1 MLFVSTD
8 LKNFD
13 AFRKSFF
20 DLNSPK
26 TCLDLSKV
34 SSDALAS
41 ESAAIVNHQSSC
53 AVFLGYLEPGFMLN
67 GPSQTIMR
75 KLFRKFDVAMVCEF
89 VESIPF
95 SWKNEIDTLYT
106 EPI

>member
-1 MLFVSTD
+1 MLFVSTN

-13 AFRKSFF
+13 EFRQSFF
-20 DLNSPK
+20 DSHFPK

-34 SSDALAS
+34 SSAELAQES
-41 ESAAIVNHQSSC
+41 ESIVNHQSSC

-75 KLFRKFDVAMVCEF
+75 KLFRKFDVAMVCGF
-89 VESIPF
+89 VESLPH
-95 SWKNEIDTLYT
+95 SWKNEINTLYT

>member
-1 MLFVSTD
+1 MLFVSTN

-13 AFRKSFF
+13 DFRQSFF
-20 DLNSPK
+20 DLNTGK
-26 TCLDLSKV
+26 TCLDLSKIP
-34 SSDALAS
+34 SSKLAS
-41 ESAAIVNHQSSC
+41 ESTSIVNHHASC
-53 AVFLGYLEPGFMLN
+53 AVFLGYLEPGFMLD

-75 KLFRKFDVAMVCEF
+75 KLFRKFDVAMLCGF

-95 SWKNEIDTLYT
+95 SWKNEINTLYT